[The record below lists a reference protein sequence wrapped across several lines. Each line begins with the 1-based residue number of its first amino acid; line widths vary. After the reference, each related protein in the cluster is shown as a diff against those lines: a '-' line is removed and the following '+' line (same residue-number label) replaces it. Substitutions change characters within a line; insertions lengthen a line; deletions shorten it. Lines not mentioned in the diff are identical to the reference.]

1 MNRVVFQK
9 IRLGNKKG
17 KELKVANVKITKVKH
32 LTKLKNKSK
41 KREVF
46 VAWLNPSLIPILC
59 NKRPIAQEEKMCKAL
74 EQTIPI
80 NTVGQCACGECSSVF
95 KNVRSNKRPNKY

>member
-46 VAWLNPSLIPILC
+46 VA
-59 NKRPIAQEEKMCKAL
+59 
-74 EQTIPI
+74 
-80 NTVGQCACGECSSVF
+80 
-95 KNVRSNKRPNKY
+95 